1 MKKTILFLAIMI
13 FNQLCFG
20 QSFDSSATPEFHQI
34 KTMSGFKY
42 QLFSNGSAVNEV
54 LYDEVKSFHEG
65 LAAVK
70 RDDKWSFVNRNGNEI
85 IPPTFHDVSD
95 FKNGFAIVMNNKL
108 DKGFINNS
116 GKLITPIK
124 YFSARFFEE
133 GYAAIAFGTY
143 PNLKWGFINVDGKE
157 VILPKYTGVSDFK
170 DGISKVSIKDK
181 VGFINNTGKEIT
193 QIIYYDYGSNHLGNG
208 IISLTIDVNNR
219 TSFEGVINSKG
230 DWIFKKGQLSGAKSF
245 SDKYFIIE
253 KGGNKYGISDHN
265 GNIKVEVNFMDIRP
279 ISEEFEGLFLGR
291 LYLERGVFFYVDS
304 DLNCVNMEGSP
315 ASPCP

>member
-95 FKNGFAIVMNNKL
+95 FKNGFAIVMIL
-108 DKGFINNS
+108 A
-116 GKLITPIK
+116 P
-124 YFSARFFEE
+124 FSHS
-133 GYAAIAFGTY
+133 
-143 PNLKWGFINVDGKE
+143 
-157 VILPKYTGVSDFK
+157 ILS
-170 DGISKVSIKDK
+170 
-181 VGFINNTGKEIT
+181 
-193 QIIYYDYGSNHLGNG
+193 
-208 IISLTIDVNNR
+208 
-219 TSFEGVINSKG
+219 
-230 DWIFKKGQLSGAKSF
+230 
-245 SDKYFIIE
+245 
-253 KGGNKYGISDHN
+253 
-265 GNIKVEVNFMDIRP
+265 
-279 ISEEFEGLFLGR
+279 
-291 LYLERGVFFYVDS
+291 
-304 DLNCVNMEGSP
+304 
-315 ASPCP
+315 